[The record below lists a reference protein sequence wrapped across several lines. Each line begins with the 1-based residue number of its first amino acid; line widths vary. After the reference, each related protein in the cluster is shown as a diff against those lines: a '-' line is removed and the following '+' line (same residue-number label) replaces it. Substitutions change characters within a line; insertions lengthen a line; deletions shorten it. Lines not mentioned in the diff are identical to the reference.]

1 MAAYRRLSPFLLNLS
16 IVHLLIYF
24 MAFALRWNNLSPFT
38 RIIDRDD
45 DRYGAV
51 QFGVVTYQQDDDGND
66 STYQVSLAEFGGRS
80 DHMASPVMSACG
92 SPIDDLSVSSPLA
105 SDEDLLRA
113 RSERKPSKSTK
124 ATKSTDTT
132 EVSEPPKPPV
142 LEVAS

>member
-1 MAAYRRLSPFLLNLS
+1 
-16 IVHLLIYF
+16 

-92 SPIDDLSVSSPLA
+92 APIDDLNVSSPLA
-105 SDEDLLRA
+105 SDADLLRS
-113 RSERKPSKSTK
+113 RSERKPAKSAK
-124 ATKSTDTT
+124 AAESVSTPEVT
-132 EVSEPPKPPV
+132 EAPDLK
-142 LEVAS
+142 VAS